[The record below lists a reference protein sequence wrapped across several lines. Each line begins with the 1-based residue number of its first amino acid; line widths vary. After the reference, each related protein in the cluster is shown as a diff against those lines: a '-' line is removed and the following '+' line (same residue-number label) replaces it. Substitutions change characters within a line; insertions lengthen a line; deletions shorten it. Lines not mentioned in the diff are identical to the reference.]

1 MVVVFVDG
9 TAVDIAV
16 GAVPHARGPGPAI
29 QTSRGVEMFATEDEM
44 RRRYGASGAVG
55 DRSAVYAS
63 DGIAFLLSRGQV
75 GGIFV
80 FRPGTMP
87 SGLRP

>member
-1 MVVVFVDG
+1 
-9 TAVDIAV
+9 
-16 GAVPHARGPGPAI
+16 
-29 QTSRGVEMFATEDEM
+29 M
-44 RRRYGASGAVG
+44 RRKYGTPGATVE
-55 DRSAVYAS
+55 RSAVYAS

>member
-1 MVVVFVDG
+1 MTLAG
-9 TAVDIAV
+9 L
-16 GAVPHARGPGPAI
+16 
-29 QTSRGVEMFATEDEM
+29 SRFIFATEDEV
-44 RRRYGASGAVG
+44 RRKYGAPGATVE
-55 DRSAVYAS
+55 RSAVYAS
-63 DGIAFLLSRGQV
+63 DGIAFLLSRGLV